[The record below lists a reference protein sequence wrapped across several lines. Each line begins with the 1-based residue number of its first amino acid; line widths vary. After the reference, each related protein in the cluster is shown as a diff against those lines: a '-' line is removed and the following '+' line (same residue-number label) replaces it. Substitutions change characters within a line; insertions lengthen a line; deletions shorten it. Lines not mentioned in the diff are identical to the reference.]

1 MDWNRLR
8 KYLRLTRIHSA
19 VLTSLTPVVAAA
31 AANASLPIYHYIQ
44 LFLIGLLFHFYIF
57 IYNELRDISIDKTS
71 EKLKEKPLID
81 GSVTVKNA
89 KIIIVSSIILIL
101 ILTIVFFQEK
111 IIILIPISLLA
122 LLFAGLYDIF
132 GKRFSHA
139 DYLLAASIFLL
150 AIYGGFSVL
159 QELTVIIYI
168 ICALAFMQVL
178 IQNIIA
184 GLKDVDHDYLIKCM
198 STPSRMGVKTE
209 GKYILITKKFI
220 AYISIL
226 KIIQI
231 ILLIT
236 PFVYS
241 IITFES
247 WQFLASL
254 LLIIIALFF
263 MIQFLTI
270 KVFDREKIMR
280 AIGFHEMFTFM
291 VIPFILFSYTGIGGM
306 LFLIFFPVIW
316 LGVFLIILYGRLMP
330 II

>member
-1 MDWNRLR
+1 MYWNKLR
-8 KYLRLTRIHSA
+8 KYLRLSRIHSA
-19 VLTSLTPVVAAA
+19 VLTGLTPVVAAA
-31 AANASLPIYHYIQ
+31 AANASLPIYHYLQ
-44 LFLIGLLFHFYIF
+44 LFLIGLLFHFYLF

-89 KIIIVSSIILIL
+89 KIIIVSSIVLIL

-122 LLFAGLYDIF
+122 LLFGGLYDTF
-132 GKRFSHA
+132 GKRFLHA
-139 DYLLAASIFLL
+139 DYFLAASIFLL

-159 QELTVIIYI
+159 QELTPIIYI

-178 IQNIIA
+178 FQNIIA
-184 GLKDVDHDYLIKCM
+184 GLKDVDHDYLIKGM
-198 STPSRMGVKTE
+198 STPLRMGVKIE
-209 GKYILITKKFI
+209 GKHILMTKKFI
-220 AYISIL
+220 VYISIL

-241 IITFES
+241 IIPFEP
-247 WQFLASL
+247 WQFIAIII
-254 LLIIIALFF
+254 LIIIALFF
-263 MIQFLTI
+263 MIKFLTI
-270 KVFDREKIMR
+270 KVFDRDKIMR

-291 VIPFILFSYTGIGGM
+291 VIPFILFSYIGIAGM
-306 LFLIFFPVIW
+306 LFLIFFPIIW
-316 LGVFLIILYGRLMP
+316 LGVFLILLYGRLMP